1 MSDLPQNFNQN
12 SYKITNNSLSQPGMD
27 GVHAHLLANNRC
39 VSGYEAHALFVK
51 RKSVTF
57 FYSNMASILYDRYFS
72 GEYLDYPSLCPDASL
87 EFFCDSYRRDVV
99 QKSPGRSNYGSSTK
113 PWSGYPFPF
122 CYFYNE
128 GQGCYKKKCT
138 LCHKCGYC
146 QVGDHKSKECSKSL
160 WKGSTNSQ
168 SPKDKK
174 SDI

>member
-1 MSDLPQNFNQN
+1 MNYRELV
-12 SYKITNNSLSQPGMD
+12 LGMD

-57 FYSNMASILYDRYFS
+57 LYSNMASILYDRYVSDRVIS
-72 GEYLDYPSLCPDASL
+72 GEYLDYPSSCPDASL
-87 EFFCDSYRRDVV
+87 EFFCDSYRRDV
-99 QKSPGRSNYGSSTK
+99 QKPSGVSNFGGGNK

-122 CYFYNE
+122 CYFHNE

-138 LCHKCGYC
+138 LRHECGYC
-146 QVGDHKSKECSKSL
+146 QVGDHKSKECAKSL
-160 WKGSTNSQ
+160 WKVGSNTQ
-168 SPKDKK
+168 PQKEKK